1 MQNKGLVT
9 TSKWA
14 CYQYDFDVDGGG
26 IGAHVV
32 KGDVIPKGSI
42 IVGGRIVV
50 NTAVTSAGSATMSME
65 VLTAADIK
73 TLTAKA
79 TYALAARLATI
90 PDGAAANDILVTAD
104 IDSATFTVA
113 VAALTAGKVTL
124 LLKYLMEP

>member
-1 MQNKGLVT
+1 MQNKGLQT

-14 CYQYDFDVDGGG
+14 CYQYDFDVDGGE

-32 KGDVIPKGSI
+32 KGDVIPKDSI
-42 IVGGRIVV
+42 IVGGRIFV

-73 TLTAKA
+73 ALTPKA
-79 TYALAARLATI
+79 TYALNAILPTV
-90 PDGAAANDILVTAD
+90 PVGVAANDILVTAD

-113 VAALTAGKVTL
+113 VAALTAGKVEL
-124 LLKYLMEP
+124 WLKYLVRS